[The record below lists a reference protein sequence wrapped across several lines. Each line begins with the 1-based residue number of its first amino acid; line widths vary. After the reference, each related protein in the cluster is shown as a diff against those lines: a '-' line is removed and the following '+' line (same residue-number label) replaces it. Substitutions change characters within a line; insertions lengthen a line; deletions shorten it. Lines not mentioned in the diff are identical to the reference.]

1 MNRFSFCRA
10 LLLIAAACA
19 ASAAQAEMVLSQ
31 VIVDLAADKSPRD
44 DIEVW
49 NSGSERMYVQAEPFE
64 VVAAGTE
71 EEKRVP
77 ATDPEASGI
86 LVSPQRL
93 VLAPGERRLVRIA
106 LLGER
111 PASDRVYR
119 VAIKP
124 VVGEVTANT
133 NAVKVLVGYDAL
145 VIVRPQARSGD
156 VVADRHGNSLVLR
169 NEGNTSQEIFQGR
182 QCDASGSD
190 CRDLPAKRLYPGA
203 SWEQTLPFDTPVSY
217 KTAIANQVRERKF

>member
-1 MNRFSFCRA
+1 MNRFPLYRA
-10 LLLIAAACA
+10 LLLLAAVCT

-31 VIVDLAADKSPRD
+31 VIVDLNADKAPRD

-49 NSGSERMYVQAEPFE
+49 NSGTERMYVQAEPFE
-64 VVAAGTE
+64 IAAAGTDKE
-71 EEKRVP
+71 QRIA

-93 VLAPGERRLVRIA
+93 VRIA
-106 LLGER
+106 LLAER

-124 VVGEVTANT
+124 VVGEVTADT
-133 NAVKVLVGYDAL
+133 NAVKVLVGYDVL
-145 VIVRPQARSGD
+145 VIVRPETRSGD
-156 VVADRHGNSLVLR
+156 VVADRQGNTLILH

-182 QCDASGSD
+182 QCDASGND
-190 CRDLPAKRLYPGA
+190 CRALPAKRLYPGA
-203 SWEQTLPFDTPVSY
+203 AWEQTLPFDTPVSY
-217 KTAIANQVRERKF
+217 KTAIANQIRERRF

>member
-1 MNRFSFCRA
+1 MNRFPLYRA
-10 LLLIAAACA
+10 LLLLAAVCT

-31 VIVDLAADKSPRD
+31 VIVDLNADKAPRD

-49 NSGSERMYVQAEPFE
+49 NSGTERMYVQAEPFE
-64 VVAAGTE
+64 IAAAGTDKE
-71 EEKRVP
+71 QRIA

-106 LLGER
+106 LLAER

-124 VVGEVTANT
+124 VVGEVTADT
-133 NAVKVLVGYDAL
+133 NAVKVLVGYDVL
-145 VIVRPQARSGD
+145 VIVRPETRSGD
-156 VVADRHGNSLVLR
+156 VVADRQGNTLILH

-182 QCDASGSD
+182 QCDASGND
-190 CRDLPAKRLYPGA
+190 CRALPAKRLYPGA
-203 SWEQTLPFDTPVSY
+203 AWEQTLPFDTPVSY
-217 KTAIANQVRERKF
+217 KTAIANQIRERRF